1 MNAVQ
6 QQYARVGKL
15 LRHRFGAWLALCASL
30 AVLPASALAEDIT
43 VTHWGASFYGAPYAV
58 AMEKGWFKTDKFDV
72 TGIITST
79 GGGTSVR
86 NTLAS
91 SIPIGEVALPAAI
104 EAVRAG
110 AKVNRL
116 IRFKI

>member
-43 VTHWGASFYGAPYAV
+43 VTHWGASFYGA
-58 AMEKGWFKTDKFDV
+58 T
-72 TGIITST
+72 
-79 GGGTSVR
+79 R
-86 NTLAS
+86 
-91 SIPIGEVALPAAI
+91 
-104 EAVRAG
+104 
-110 AKVNRL
+110 
-116 IRFKI
+116 